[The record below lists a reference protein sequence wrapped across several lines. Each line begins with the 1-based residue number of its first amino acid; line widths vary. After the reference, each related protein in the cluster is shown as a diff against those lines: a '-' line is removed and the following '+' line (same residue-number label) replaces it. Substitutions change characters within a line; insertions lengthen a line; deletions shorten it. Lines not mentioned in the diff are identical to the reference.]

1 MGSAKETE
9 ALQLLNQEAVPGDAH
24 KLTTS
29 SPCGCR
35 KNSCLQNVNCASG
48 EFTMRNCCV
57 NELSIKDSSQK
68 VTMVDNP
75 NQKEK
80 AQAVDPKPSVDL
92 LAAAAAAAAEPP
104 ILKNTGVGGTSPEA
118 KEEVAAC
125 HEWKQNSKQD
135 ESTKEISVTICSPL
149 GKKVSPV
156 AGEACR
162 HLPTEPSLKGPNK
175 DSPSTP
181 VSLKH
186 VAFLEATTDKT
197 EEECIQIKT
206 VHSKMGPAL
215 PACQQN
221 ISQGQPLASKGDK
234 SHISSAICEAMEYRK
249 EDSRSLFGSETMKGS
264 ILEPSKAETTPEKS
278 DKPVAAKNQ
287 LSDTEETSFPV
298 TETHPPGSSYKVPDV
313 LVTSISYE
321 VKHQGTSRELESSPA
336 ESMEEKTGHREP
348 TTSSCKNQDPAHEK
362 KVKMI
367 SIATSEDHTT
377 NEEMTSVERL
387 AQACVLEVTYP
398 QHDAGTQVDNRVS
411 LVSVAVSPIN
421 PPDGSSA
428 FTFHTRGLGTSSLKS
443 PGPEEKPTKRDVEM
457 QVSIPVE
464 TRSVA
469 TGPMTPVTK
478 SPQSSYPEVHIKGA
492 QDETSEPI
500 REVSWDEKGMTW
512 EVYGASMEVEVLGMA
527 IQKHLEKQIEEHG
540 RQMVMTPQS
549 TRSSSVKAAPRKGEI
564 KRQPSVFR
572 ALLQNVRRPRCC
584 SRGGPAVE

>member
-9 ALQLLNQEAVPGDAH
+9 ALQLLNQEAVSEDAH
-24 KLTTS
+24 KPTGS

-35 KNSCLQNVNCASG
+35 KNSCLQNVSCAG
-48 EFTMRNCCV
+48 GDFTMRNCCV
-57 NELSIKDSSQK
+57 NELGPKDSSQK

-92 LAAAAAAAAEPP
+92 VAAAEPP
-104 ILKNTGVGGTSPEA
+104 LLKDTGVGGTPPEA
-118 KEEVAAC
+118 KGEAAAC
-125 HEWKQNSKQD
+125 HEWKQNSKQ
-135 ESTKEISVTICSPL
+135 EEKTEEISKRTVTICSPL
-149 GKKVSPV
+149 EKKVSPV

-162 HLPTEPSLKGPNK
+162 PLPTEPCLKGPNK
-175 DSPSTP
+175 DLSSTP
-181 VSLKH
+181 ASLKH
-186 VAFLEATTDKT
+186 VAFLEHTTGKT
-197 EEECIQIKT
+197 EEERIQIKT
-206 VHSKMGPAL
+206 VHSKVGSTL
-215 PACQQN
+215 PACLQN
-221 ISQGQPLASKGDK
+221 TSRGQPTASKGDK
-234 SHISSAICEAMEYRK
+234 SHISSVVSEAMECGK
-249 EDSRSLFGSETMKGS
+249 EDSRSLFGSGALKES
-264 ILEPSKAETTPEKS
+264 ILEPSKAETTSE
-278 DKPVAAKNQ
+278 KPVAAKNPS
-287 LSDTEETSFPV
+287 SDTEETRFPV
-298 TETHPPGSSYKVPDV
+298 AETHPPGSSYKVPDV

-321 VKHQGTSRELESSPA
+321 VKHQGASGELELNPA
-336 ESMEEKTGHREP
+336 KSTEEKAEHREP
-348 TTSSCKNQDPAHEK
+348 TTSSCKSQDQAPEK
-362 KVKMI
+362 KVERI
-367 SIATSEDHTT
+367 NIATSGGHST
-377 NEEMTSVERL
+377 NEEMTSVGPL
-387 AQACVLEVTYP
+387 AQTCILGVTTP

-411 LVSVAVSPIN
+411 LVSVAISPIN

-428 FTFHTRGLGTSSLKS
+428 FPFHTRGLGSSSLKS
-443 PGPEEKPTKRDVEM
+443 PGPEVKPTKRDVQM

-469 TGPMTPVTK
+469 TGPMTPVTQ
-478 SPQSSYPEVHIKGA
+478 SPQSSYPEVYIKGA
-492 QDETSEPI
+492 EEETSEPI

-549 TRSSSVKAAPRKGEI
+549 TRSSSVKVATRKGEV

>member
-9 ALQLLNQEAVPGDAH
+9 ALQLLNQEAVPEDAD
-24 KLTTS
+24 KPTTS

-35 KNSCLQNVNCASG
+35 KNSCLQNVSCASG
-48 EFTMRNCCV
+48 DFTMRNCCV
-57 NELSIKDSSQK
+57 NELGTKDSSQK
-68 VTMVDNP
+68 VAMVDNP

-80 AQAVDPKPSVDL
+80 TEAVDPKSSVDL
-92 LAAAAAAAAEPP
+92 VAAAAEPP
-104 ILKNTGVGGTSPEA
+104 LLKNTGVGGTPPEA
-118 KEEVAAC
+118 KGEAAAC
-125 HEWKQNSKQD
+125 HEWKQNSKQE
-135 ESTKEISVTICSPL
+135 ESMEEISNSTVAICSSL
-149 GKKVSPV
+149 GEKV

-162 HLPTEPSLKGPNK
+162 HLPTEPCLKGPNK
-175 DSPSTP
+175 DSSSTP
-181 VSLKH
+181 TSLKH
-186 VAFLEATTDKT
+186 VAFFEPTTDKA
-197 EEECIQIKT
+197 EDECIQIKT
-206 VHSKMGPAL
+206 IHSNMGSTLRARL
-215 PACQQN
+215 QN
-221 ISQGQPLASKGDK
+221 TSQGQPLASKGDK
-234 SHISSAICEAMEYRK
+234 SHISSVICEAMEYGK
-249 EDSRSLFGSETMKGS
+249 EDSRSLFGSYAMKES
-264 ILEPSKAETTPEKS
+264 ILTPSKAETTSEKS
-278 DKPVAAKNQ
+278 AKPVAAKNP
-287 LSDTEETSFPV
+287 LRDTEETRFPV
-298 TETHPPGSSYKVPDV
+298 AETHPPGSSSKVPDV

-321 VKHQGTSRELESSPA
+321 VKHQGTSGKLESSPA

-348 TTSSCKNQDPAHEK
+348 TTSSCKSQNQAHEK
-362 KVKMI
+362 KVERI
-367 SIATSEDHTT
+367 SVATSEDHAT
-377 NEEMTSVERL
+377 NKEMTSVGHF
-387 AQACVLEVTYP
+387 AQTCILEVTPP

-411 LVSVAVSPIN
+411 LVSVAISPIN

-428 FTFHTRGLGTSSLKS
+428 FPFHTRGLGTSSLKS
-443 PGPEEKPTKRDVEM
+443 PGPVEKPTKRDVEM

-478 SPQSSYPEVHIKGA
+478 SPQTSYPEVHVKGA
-492 QDETSEPI
+492 EEETSEPI

-549 TRSSSVKAAPRKGEI
+549 TRSSSVKAATRKGEI

>member
-9 ALQLLNQEAVPGDAH
+9 ALQLLNQEAVSEDAH
-24 KLTTS
+24 KPTSS

-35 KNSCLQNVNCASG
+35 KNSCLQNVSCAG
-48 EFTMRNCCV
+48 GDFTMRNCCV
-57 NELSIKDSSQK
+57 NELGPKDSSQK

-80 AQAVDPKPSVDL
+80 AQAADPKSSVDL
-92 LAAAAAAAAEPP
+92 VAAAEPP
-104 ILKNTGVGGTSPEA
+104 LLKDTGVGVTPPEA
-118 KEEVAAC
+118 KGEAAAC

-135 ESTKEISVTICSPL
+135 ESVEEFSNSTVTICSPL

-162 HLPTEPSLKGPNK
+162 HLPTEPCLKGPNK
-175 DSPSTP
+175 DLSSTP
-181 VSLKH
+181 TSSKH
-186 VAFLEATTDKT
+186 VAFLEHTTGKA

-206 VHSKMGPAL
+206 VHSKMGSTL
-215 PACQQN
+215 PACLQN
-221 ISQGQPLASKGDK
+221 TSQGQPTASKGDK
-234 SHISSAICEAMEYRK
+234 SHVSSVVSEAMEYGK
-249 EDSRSLFGSETMKGS
+249 EDSRSLFGSEALKES
-264 ILEPSKAETTPEKS
+264 IPEPSKAETTSE
-278 DKPVAAKNQ
+278 KPVAAKNP
-287 LSDTEETSFPV
+287 LSDTEETRYPV
-298 TETHPPGSSYKVPDV
+298 AETHPPGSSYKVPDV

-321 VKHQGTSRELESSPA
+321 VKHQGTSGELELSPA
-336 ESMEEKTGHREP
+336 ESMEEKTEHREP
-348 TTSSCKNQDPAHEK
+348 TTSSCKSQDQAPEK
-362 KVKMI
+362 KVEMI
-367 SIATSEDHTT
+367 NIATSEDHAA
-377 NEEMTSVERL
+377 NEEMTSVGLL
-387 AQACVLEVTYP
+387 AQTCILEVSPP
-398 QHDAGTQVDNRVS
+398 QHDAGTQVDNRVEFFS
-411 LVSVAVSPIN
+411 
-421 PPDGSSA
+421 
-428 FTFHTRGLGTSSLKS
+428 
-443 PGPEEKPTKRDVEM
+443 EESWSRSETHKRDVEM

-478 SPQSSYPEVHIKGA
+478 SPQSSYPEVYIKGA
-492 QDETSEPI
+492 EEETSEPI

-549 TRSSSVKAAPRKGEI
+549 TRSSSVKVATRKGEV

>member
-24 KLTTS
+24 KLTPS

-35 KNSCLQNVNCASG
+35 KISCLQNVNCASR

-57 NELSIKDSSQK
+57 NELSTKDSSQK

-80 AQAVDPKPSVDL
+80 VQAVDPL
-92 LAAAAAAAAEPP
+92 AAAEPP
-104 ILKNTGVGGTSPEA
+104 ILKNTGVGGTPPEA
-118 KEEVAAC
+118 KEEVATC

-135 ESTKEISVTICSPL
+135 ESLKEISNSTATICSPL
-149 GKKVSPV
+149 EKKASPV

-162 HLPTEPSLKGPNK
+162 HLPTEPCLKGPNK
-175 DSPSTP
+175 DSSSAPI
-181 VSLKH
+181 SLKH
-186 VAFLEATTDKT
+186 VAFLEPTTGKA

-215 PACQQN
+215 PSCQQN
-221 ISQGQPLASKGDK
+221 ISQGEPLASKGDK
-234 SHISSAICEAMEYRK
+234 SHFSSAISEAMEYRK
-249 EDSRSLFGSETMKGS
+249 EDSRSFSGSETMKEP
-264 ILEPSKAETTPEKS
+264 ILEPSKAETTSEKS
-278 DKPVAAKNQ
+278 DKPVVAKNQ
-287 LSDTEETSFPV
+287 LSDTEETRFPV
-298 TETHPPGSSYKVPDV
+298 AETHPPGSSYKVPEV

-321 VKHQGTSRELESSPA
+321 VKHQGTSGELESSPV

-348 TTSSCKNQDPAHEK
+348 TISSCKNEDRAHEK

-377 NEEMTSVERL
+377 NEETASVELL
-387 AQACVLEVTYP
+387 AQACVLEVAHP

-428 FTFHTRGLGTSSLKS
+428 FTFHTRGLGASSLKS

-549 TRSSSVKAAPRKGEI
+549 TRSSSVKAVSRKGEI

>member
-1 MGSAKETE
+1 MGSAKETK
-9 ALQLLNQEAVPGDAH
+9 ALQLLKQEAVPEDAH
-24 KLTTS
+24 QPTSS
-29 SPCGCR
+29 SPCDRR
-35 KNSCLQNVNCASG
+35 KNSCLQNASCASG
-48 EFTMRNCCV
+48 DFTMRNCCV
-57 NELSIKDSSQK
+57 NELSTKDSSQK

-80 AQAVDPKPSVDL
+80 VPAVDPKSSADL
-92 LAAAAAAAAEPP
+92 LAATEPP
-104 ILKNTGVGGTSPEA
+104 VLKNTSVGGTPSEA
-118 KEEVAAC
+118 KGETAAC
-125 HEWKQNSKQD
+125 HDWKQNSKQD
-135 ESTKEISVTICSPL
+135 VSMKEIPGSSVTVCSHL
-149 GKKVSPV
+149 ERKASPV

-162 HLPTEPSLKGPNK
+162 HLPTEPCLKGPNK
-175 DSPSTP
+175 DSSSTP
-181 VSLKH
+181 TSLKH
-186 VAFLEATTDKT
+186 VAFLEPIKSKA
-197 EEECIQIKT
+197 EEESIQTKT
-206 VHSKMGPAL
+206 VHSEMTPAL
-215 PACQQN
+215 PACLQN
-221 ISQGQPLASKGDK
+221 TSQGQPLASKGDK
-234 SHISSAICEAMEYRK
+234 SHISSDICEAVEFGNEGSK
-249 EDSRSLFGSETMKGS
+249 SLFASEAMKQS
-264 ILEPSKAETTPEKS
+264 ILELSEAETTSGKL
-278 DKPVAAKNQ
+278 DKPVTTSYQ
-287 LSDTEETSFPV
+287 LGHSEETRFPV
-298 TETHPPGSSYKVPDV
+298 AEAHPPGDSCKVPDV

-321 VKHQGTSRELESSPA
+321 VKHQGTSGELESSPS
-336 ESMEEKTGHREP
+336 ESMEEKTGLREA
-348 TTSSCKNQDPAHEK
+348 TSSNCKSQDQAHGK
-362 KVKMI
+362 KVEMI

-377 NEEMTSVERL
+377 NGEMASVELL
-387 AQACVLEVTYP
+387 AQTCVFEVTPP

-411 LVSVAVSPIN
+411 LVSVAISPIN
-421 PPDGSSA
+421 PPDGSTA

-492 QDETSEPI
+492 QEETSEPI